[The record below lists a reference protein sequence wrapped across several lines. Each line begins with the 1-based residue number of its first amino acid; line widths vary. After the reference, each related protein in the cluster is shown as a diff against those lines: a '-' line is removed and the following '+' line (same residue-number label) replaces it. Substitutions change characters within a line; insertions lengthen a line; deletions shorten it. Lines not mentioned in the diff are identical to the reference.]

1 MNPVKASLRYPQVT
15 IALTIMLVVSGAYAL
30 LRMPRREDPKIH
42 VREGIVAAFYPG
54 ASSAEVEEQV
64 TQKVEQRIFKIEGVR
79 REKTYSTSM
88 NGAMFINLNLEDN
101 LQDTEKFWS
110 KLRLDLAELKK
121 TDLPDGVQGPIV
133 DYDFGDTVAVLLAI
147 HSDHYGYRELKDYAE
162 RIESAIRRIRAVSK
176 VKRIGEQKEEI
187 DVSSS
192 LSRLA
197 QYSVSAEQIMKAL
210 EGRNI
215 VHYAGAVPTERGKP
229 PIQATGA
236 FETEQQIRR
245 VMIDVS
251 RTGQPVYI
259 GDLANVDR
267 VYKDPTQY
275 VRSRGERALL
285 LSVEMQEGNNIVD
298 FGKELHAS
306 LDRLRP
312 LLPPDLKIDFVAD
325 QPTVVAE
332 RVRGFIREFGT
343 AILSVILVT
352 VILLP
357 FRVALVSAVAIP
369 VTISATFGL
378 LNAFGIELHQVSIAA
393 LIVVLG
399 MVVDDA
405 IVIADNYIELL
416 DEGVPRPEAAWRS
429 ASELAVPVLTATLTI
444 ICSFLPFL
452 ILSGATGEFIRALP
466 LTVAIA
472 LSTSFLVGMLLTP
485 MLSQFFIKQG
495 LHTHGAAT
503 EKKRRSPLEIMQSI
517 YNRVIVVA
525 MKWKPVAVVSGIFA
539 VAAGAFVL
547 HRLPERF
554 FPFAE
559 RDQFVVDVWLPEGWK
574 VEATEAAVRRIE
586 DVLRHEKEVVNY
598 TSFIGSSFPRFYYNV
613 NPQLPDKNYAQLLV
627 STRSAEVTPELV
639 RALRPRLAQAAPEAR
654 AFLSELQQGPVQLA
668 AIEVRLTGD
677 DERVLRHFGDRVLQL
692 VQQTPGSL
700 DVHSDWRE
708 DAYRLKVNLRE
719 EVANRLG
726 FTNATIGQEL
736 AGGFEGVPV
745 TTYWEG
751 ERDVAVA
758 LRLEPARRQTFN
770 DVANTY
776 VISPVTG
783 ARVPLDSIAT
793 VSPVWDPGRI
803 VRRNGVRTLTIRSWA
818 QGGILPSQVLERIRP
833 VTDKLPLP
841 PGYRVWYGGEYENQ
855 NDTFPEM
862 VNALLISS
870 IAIYLIL
877 MFQFRSVVDPLVVM
891 AAIPLGLLG
900 ASVGLMVTNNPFG
913 FTGFLGIV
921 SLGGVVVRNSIILVD
936 YIRERM
942 MEGIPIEEA
951 AIEAGER
958 RLRPIFLTTMAAAVG
973 VTPMILSGSSMW
985 SPLGSAIAFG
995 LVGSMFFTLVVIP
1008 VIYVLIHQRDSRPGP
1023 VVPSH
1028 DRKELQPITA
1038 AVLVMIACGAVAHA
1052 QSPKPALDEADR
1064 TGAQKLT
1071 AAVQTQPR
1079 ALTLD
1084 EAVSLA
1090 TQHNSMVKIAGDKV
1104 KEMDVRV
1111 HGARAGF
1118 FPALTNESTA
1128 VHMADQQHI
1137 DIPEGT
1143 LGVYPQIGPLPGR
1156 NVALDQGKLDFGLS
1170 TTTLSQPITQFFK
1183 IRAGVDV
1190 SRADAAGARADMR
1203 RTENEVAYKVK
1214 QVYYGILATERRR
1227 DAVDAQ
1233 IRAAELRITET
1244 RNAVVTGVALEV
1256 KAAEV
1261 RSQIAQARHVHGQ
1274 LQDAVMDM
1282 KEELADLCGLPV
1294 DTELQLSLLDGSGS
1308 DPSPEPEAAVDSA
1321 LAHNPEVEA
1330 AAHQLEK
1337 ARAALRAARAEY
1349 IPEVSAFAQH
1359 IYQDGAPFLTHNNGA
1374 VGLHMTW
1381 TIFEFGKRRGQVSER
1396 SAEVAQAEENLAR
1409 LRNRVRIDV
1418 EKAVRK
1424 LNRAETGVNS
1434 ARELVAATAE
1444 GRRVASDEAEAGT
1457 ANRSVFL
1464 ESESSMLNAQADLLR
1479 AEYDRSVAA
1488 ADLIRLT
1495 GSR

>member
-1 MNPVKASLRYPQVT
+1 MNPVRASLRYPQVT
-15 IALTIMLVVSGAYAL
+15 IALTIMLVAFGAYAL
-30 LRMPRREDPKIH
+30 MRMPRREDPKIH
-42 VREGIVAAFYPG
+42 VREGIVAAMYPG
-54 ASSAEVEEQV
+54 ASAAEVENEV
-64 TQKVEQRIFKIEGVR
+64 TQKVEQRLFKLEGVR

-110 KLRLDLAELKK
+110 KLRLDMAELKQ
-121 TDLPDGVQGPIV
+121 TDLPNGVLGPVV

-162 RIESAIRRIRAVSK
+162 RIESVIRRIRAVSK

-187 DVSSS
+187 DVSST
-192 LSRLA
+192 LSRLS
-197 QYSVSAEQIMKAL
+197 QYSVSAEQVMKAL
-210 EGRNI
+210 DGRNM
-215 VHYAGAVPTERGKP
+215 VHYAGAVPTQRGKP

-236 FETEQQIRR
+236 FETEDQIRH

-251 RTGQPVYI
+251 RAGQPVYI

-275 VRSRGERALL
+275 ARSRGERAIM

-298 FGKELHAS
+298 FGKEVHAS
-306 LDRLRP
+306 LDSLRP
-312 LLPPDLKIDFVAD
+312 LLPPDLKIEFVAD
-325 QPTVVAE
+325 QPTVVAD
-332 RVRGFIREFGT
+332 RVKHFIREFGI
-343 AILSVILVT
+343 AIASVILVT
-352 VILLP
+352 MLLLP

-369 VTISATFGL
+369 VTIAATFGL

-416 DEGVPRPEAAWRS
+416 DRGVPREEAAWRS

-495 LHTHGAAT
+495 LHNPEAAAT
-503 EKKRRSPLEIMQSI
+503 KKRRSPLEIMQSI

-525 MKWKPVAVVSGIFA
+525 MKWKPAAVVLGVFA

-559 RDQFVVDVWLPEGWK
+559 RDQFVADVWLPEGWK
-574 VEATEAAVRRIE
+574 VEATEAAVKRIE
-586 DVLRHEKEVVNY
+586 DVLREEKEVVNY

-627 STRSAEVTPELV
+627 STTSAEVTPGLI

-654 AFLSELQQGPVQLA
+654 VFLSELQQGPVQLA

-677 DERVLRHFGDRVLQL
+677 DERVLRDGGDQVLQL
-692 VQQTPGSL
+692 LQRTPGSL

-708 DAYRLKVNLRE
+708 DAYRMKVNLRE

-736 AGGFEGVPV
+736 AGGFEGAPV

-751 ERDVAVA
+751 ERDIAVA

-776 VISPVTG
+776 VFSPVTG
-783 ARVPLDSIAT
+783 ARVPLDSIAA

-803 VRRNGVRTLTIRSWA
+803 VRRNGVRTLTIRSWS
-818 QGGILPSQVLERIRP
+818 QGGMLPSQVLERVRP
-833 VTDKLPLP
+833 VIDKLPLP

-862 VNALLISS
+862 VKALMISVV
-870 IAIYLIL
+870 AIYLIL
-877 MFQFRSVVDPLVVM
+877 MFQFRSVVDPFVVM

-900 ASVGLMVTNNPFG
+900 ASLGLMVTHNPFG

-936 YIRERM
+936 YTRERM
-942 MEGIPIEEA
+942 KEGVPVEEA

-973 VTPMILSGSSMW
+973 VTPMIRSGSSMW

-1008 VIYVLIHQRDSRPGP
+1008 VLYVLIHKRGSRPGP
-1023 VVPSH
+1023 VGPVA
-1028 DRKELQPITA
+1028 A
-1038 AVLVMIACGAVAHA
+1038 AVLILVACGAVAHA
-1052 QSPKPALDEADR
+1052 Q
-1064 TGAQKLT
+1064 
-1071 AAVQTQPR
+1071 PR
-1079 ALTLD
+1079 KLTLD
-1084 EAVSLA
+1084 EAVALA
-1090 TQHNSMVKIAGDKV
+1090 TQHNSLVKIAGDKV
-1104 KEMDVRV
+1104 KQMDARV

-1118 FPALTNESTA
+1118 FPALTNDSTS
-1128 VHMADQQHI
+1128 VHIADQQHI
-1137 DIPEGT
+1137 DIPQGA
-1143 LGVYPQIGPLPGR
+1143 LGVYPGVGPIPGTG
-1156 NVALDQGKLDFGLS
+1156 VSLAQGKPDFLLS
-1170 TTTLSQPITQFFK
+1170 TTTLSQPITQYFK
-1183 IRAGVDV
+1183 TRAGVDV

-1214 QVYYGILATERRR
+1214 EIYYAILATERRR

-1233 IRAAELRITET
+1233 VRAAELRNSET
-1244 RNAVVTGVALEV
+1244 RNAVVTGVSLEV

-1261 RSQIAQARHVHGQ
+1261 HAQIAQATHVSGQ
-1274 LQDAVMDM
+1274 LQDAVMNM
-1282 KEELADLCGLPV
+1282 REELADLCGLPV
-1294 DTELQLSLLDGSGS
+1294 DADLDLVRPDGAVTAVSM
-1308 DPSPEPEAAVDSA
+1308 DTEAAVSA
-1321 LAHNPEVEA
+1321 AYANNPEIEA
-1330 AAHQLEK
+1330 ATHQVEK

-1349 IPEVSAFAQH
+1349 IPEVGAFAQH
-1359 IYQDGAPFLTHNNGA
+1359 IYQNGAPFLSRNNGA
-1374 VGLHMTW
+1374 FGVHMTW
-1381 TIFEFGKRRGQVSER
+1381 TMFEFGKRRGQVSER
-1396 SAEVAQAEENLAR
+1396 SAEIAQAEENLAR
-1409 LRNRVRIDV
+1409 LKNRVRIDV
-1418 EKAVRK
+1418 EKAARK

-1434 ARELVAATAE
+1434 ATELVAATTEA
-1444 GRRVASDEAEAGT
+1444 RRVSSDQAEIGT

-1464 ESESSMLNAQADLLR
+1464 ESEASLFSAQADLLR

-1488 ADLIRLT
+1488 ADLTRLT
-1495 GSR
+1495 GNR

>member
-1 MNPVKASLRYPQVT
+1 MNPVRASLNYPQVT
-15 IALTIMLVVSGAYAL
+15 IALTLMLVVGGVYAL

-42 VREGIVAAFYPG
+42 VREGIVAAYYPG
-54 ASSAEVEEQV
+54 ASVAEVENQV
-64 TQKVEQRIFKIEGVR
+64 TQKIEQRLFKIEGVR

-88 NGAMFINLNLEDN
+88 NGVMFINLNLEDN

-110 KLRLDLAELKK
+110 KLRLDMAELKK

-162 RIESAIRRIRAVSK
+162 RIESAIRLIRSVSK

-197 QYSVSAEQIMKAL
+197 QYSVTPEQVMKAL
-210 EGRNI
+210 EGRNM
-215 VHYAGAVPTERGKP
+215 VHYAGAVPTEHGKP
-229 PIQATGA
+229 PIQTTGA
-236 FETEQQIRR
+236 FEGEEQIRR

-251 RTGQPVYI
+251 HTGQPVYI

-275 VRSRGERALL
+275 ARSRGERAML

-298 FGKELHAS
+298 FGKEVHAS
-306 LDRLRP
+306 LDTLRP

-332 RVRGFIREFGT
+332 RVEHFVREFGI
-343 AILSVILVT
+343 AIASVIVVT
-352 VILLP
+352 MLLLP
-357 FRVALVSAVAIP
+357 LRVALVSAVAIP

-416 DEGVPRPEAAWRS
+416 DQGVPRPEAAWRS
-429 ASELAVPVLTATLTI
+429 ATELAVPVLTATLTI

-472 LSTSFLVGMLLTP
+472 LSTSYIVGMLLTP
-485 MLSQFFIKQG
+485 LLSQFFIRKG
-495 LHTHGAAT
+495 LHNPEAAT
-503 EKKRRSPLEIMQSI
+503 EKKRRRSPLEVMQLI
-517 YNRVIVVA
+517 YNRVIVAA
-525 MKWKPVAVVSGIFA
+525 MRWKMVAVACGVLA
-539 VAAGAFVL
+539 VVGGVL
-547 HRLPERF
+547 VLRHVPERF

-574 VEATEAAVRRIE
+574 VEATEDAVRRIE
-586 DVLRHEKEVVNY
+586 AVLHQEKEVVNY

-627 STRSAEVTPELV
+627 STTSAEVTPELV
-639 RALRPRLAQAAPEAR
+639 RALRPRLAQVAPEAR
-654 AFLSELQQGPVQLA
+654 VFLSELQQGPVQLA

-677 DERVLRHFGDRVLQL
+677 DEGVLRHWGDEVGKLLQR
-692 VQQTPGSL
+692 TPGSL

-708 DAYRLKVNLRE
+708 DAYRLKVNLRQ

-726 FTNATIGQEL
+726 FTNATIGQVL
-736 AGGFEGVPV
+736 AGGFEGAPV

-751 ERDVAVA
+751 ERDVAVT

-770 DVANTY
+770 DIVSTY
-776 VISPVTG
+776 VMSPVTG

-803 VRRNGVRTLTIRSWA
+803 VRRNGVRTLTIRSWSQEGA
-818 QGGILPSQVLERIRP
+818 LPSQVLERVRP

-841 PGYRVWYGGEYENQ
+841 PGYRVWYGGELENQ

-877 MFQFRSVVDPLVVM
+877 MFQFRSVVDPLIVM

-900 ASVGLMVTNNPFG
+900 ASVGLMVTQNPFG

-936 YIRERM
+936 YIRVRM
-942 MEGIPIEEA
+942 AEGVGIEEA

-1008 VIYVLIHQRDSRPGP
+1008 ALYVLIHRHSFRSVP
-1023 VVPSH
+1023 VAV
-1028 DRKELQPITA
+1028 
-1038 AVLVMIACGAVAHA
+1038 AVLMAIMCGAVAHA
-1052 QSPKPALDEADR
+1052 Q
-1064 TGAQKLT
+1064 
-1071 AAVQTQPR
+1071 PR
-1079 ALTLD
+1079 NLTLD

-1104 KEMDVRV
+1104 KAMDARV
-1111 HGARAGF
+1111 HAARASY
-1118 FPALTNESTA
+1118 FPALSNDTNA
-1128 VHMADQQHI
+1128 VHIAEQQSI
-1137 DIPEGT
+1137 LIPQGA
-1143 LGVYPQIGPLPGR
+1143 LGLYPQIGPIPAAGVSL
-1156 NVALDQGKLDFGLS
+1156 AQGKPDFLLS
-1170 TTTLSQPITQFFK
+1170 ITTFSQPITQYFK
-1183 IRAGVDV
+1183 TRAGVDV
-1190 SRADAAGARADMR
+1190 SRADAAGARADLR
-1203 RTENEVAYKVK
+1203 HAENEIAYKVK
-1214 QVYYGILATERRR
+1214 EVFYGILTTGRRR
-1227 DAVDAQ
+1227 DSVDAQ

-1244 RNAVVTGVALEV
+1244 RNAVETGVALEV
-1256 KAAEV
+1256 KATEV
-1261 RSQIAQARHVHGQ
+1261 RTQIAQARHVHGQ

-1282 KEELADLCGLPV
+1282 KLELADLCGLPV
-1294 DTELQLSLLDGSGS
+1294 DTQLELVQPGSFAS
-1308 DPSPEPEAAVDSA
+1308 DPSAETEAAVA
-1321 LAHNPEVEA
+1321 AAVAQNPEIEA
-1330 AAHQLEK
+1330 ASHQLEK

-1349 IPEVSAFAQH
+1349 IPEISAFAQH
-1359 IYQDGAPFLTHNNGA
+1359 IYQNGAPFLSRNNGA
-1374 VGLHMTW
+1374 FGVHMTW
-1381 TIFEFGKRRGQVSER
+1381 TVFEFGKRRGQVSER
-1396 SAEVAQAEENLAR
+1396 EAEVAQAEENLAR
-1409 LRNRVRIDV
+1409 LHNRLRINV

-1424 LNRAETGVNS
+1424 LNRAETQIVS
-1434 ARELVAATAE
+1434 ARELLTTTTEA
-1444 GRRVASDEAEAGT
+1444 RRVASDQAEAGT

-1464 ESESSMLNAQADLLR
+1464 ESEASMLSASADLLR

-1488 ADLIRLT
+1488 ADLARLVGHEVT
-1495 GSR
+1495 ASVGDKQIVNAPRYREF

>member
-1 MNPVKASLRYPQVT
+1 MNPVRASLRYPQVT
-15 IALTIMLVVSGAYAL
+15 IALTIMLVVSGVYAL

-54 ASSAEVEEQV
+54 ASATEIENEV

-121 TDLPDGVQGPIV
+121 TDLPDGVEGPVV

-162 RIESAIRRIRAVSK
+162 RIESVIRRIRAVSK

-187 DVSSS
+187 DVSST
-192 LSRLA
+192 LDRLA
-197 QYSVSAEQIMKAL
+197 QYSVTAEQVVKAL
-210 EGRNI
+210 QGRNM
-215 VHYAGAVPTERGKP
+215 VHYAGAVPTDRGKP

-236 FETEQQIRR
+236 FEAEGQIRH
-245 VMIDVS
+245 VMVDVTHS
-251 RTGQPVYI
+251 GQPIYI
-259 GDLANVDR
+259 GDLGNVER

-275 VRSRGERALL
+275 ARSRGERAIL

-306 LDRLRP
+306 LDKLRP
-312 LLPPDLKIDFVAD
+312 LLPPDLKMDFVAD

-332 RVRGFIREFGT
+332 RVRGFIREFGI

-429 ASELAVPVLTATLTI
+429 ATELAIPVLTATLTI

-485 MLSQFFIKQG
+485 MLSRFFIKQG
-495 LHTHGAAT
+495 LHSHEADTA
-503 EKKRRSPLEIMQSI
+503 KKRRGPLEIMQAI
-517 YNRVIVVA
+517 YNRGIVVA
-525 MKWKPVAVVSGIFA
+525 MNWKPVAVAFGVLAI
-539 VAAGAFVL
+539 AAGALVL
-547 HRLPERF
+547 HHLPERF

-559 RDQFVVDVWLPEGWK
+559 RDQFVMDVWLPEGWK
-574 VEATEAAVRRIE
+574 VEATQAAVARIE
-586 DVLRHEKEVVNY
+586 DVLRREKDVVNY

-627 STRSAEVTPELV
+627 STKSAEATPKLV
-639 RALRPRLAQAAPEAR
+639 RDLRPRLAEAAPEAR
-654 AFLSELQQGPVQLA
+654 VFLSELQQGPVQLA
-668 AIEVRLTGD
+668 PIEIRLSGE
-677 DERVLRHFGDRVLQL
+677 DEHVLRYWGNRVLQL
-692 VQQTPGSL
+692 VQRTPGSL
-700 DVHSDWRE
+700 DVYSDWRE
-708 DAYRLKVNLRE
+708 DAYRMKVNLNE

-726 FTNATIGQEL
+726 FTNATIGRIL

-751 ERDVAVA
+751 ERDIAVT
-758 LRLEPARRQTFN
+758 LRLEPTARQSFN

-776 VISPVTG
+776 VMSPVTG
-783 ARVPLDSIAT
+783 AHVPLDSIAT

-803 VRRNGVRTLTIRSWA
+803 VRRNGVRTLTIRSSA
-818 QGGILPSQVLERIRP
+818 QGGILPSQVLERVRP

-862 VNALLISS
+862 VKALFISV

-900 ASVGLMVTNNPFG
+900 ASLGLMVTHNPFG

-936 YIRERM
+936 YIRERVA
-942 MEGIPIEEA
+942 EGVQIEKA

-995 LVGSMFFTLVVIP
+995 LIGSMFFTLVVIP
-1008 VIYVLIHQRDSRPGP
+1008 VLYVLIHQRDSQSGP
-1023 VVPSH
+1023 VLPSH
-1028 DRKELQPITA
+1028 DSKELAPIA
-1038 AVLVMIACGAVAHA
+1038 AALLLAITCGAVAHA
-1052 QSPKPALDEADR
+1052 Q
-1064 TGAQKLT
+1064 
-1071 AAVQTQPR
+1071 PR
-1079 ALTLD
+1079 KLTLD

-1104 KEMDVRV
+1104 REMDARV
-1111 HGARAGF
+1111 HGARASY
-1118 FPALTNESTA
+1118 FPSLSNDTTA
-1128 VHMADQQHI
+1128 VHIAEQQHI
-1137 DIPEGT
+1137 NIAQGT
-1143 LGVYPQIGPLPGR
+1143 IGVYPQIGPIPGTS
-1156 NVALDQGKLDFGLS
+1156 VSLSQGKPNFGLS
-1170 TTTLSQPITQFFK
+1170 TTTLSQPITQYFK

-1190 SRADAAGARADMR
+1190 NRADAAGARSDMR
-1203 RTENEVAYKVK
+1203 RAENEVAFKVK
-1214 QVYYGILATERRR
+1214 EVYYGILATARRR

-1233 IRAAELRITET
+1233 IRAAELRMTET
-1244 RNAVVTGVALEV
+1244 RNSVETGVALEV

-1261 RSQIAQARHVHGQ
+1261 RAQIAQAKHVHGQ
-1274 LQDAVMDM
+1274 LQDAVADM

-1294 DTELQLSLLDGSGS
+1294 DTELDLSQPDGPVS
-1308 DPSPEPEAAVDSA
+1308 DASPETEAAVQAA
-1321 LAHNPEVEA
+1321 LAQNPEIEA

-1337 ARAALRAARAEY
+1337 ARAAVRVARAEY
-1349 IPEVSAFAQH
+1349 IPDISAFAQH
-1359 IYQDGAPFLTHNNGA
+1359 VYQDGAPFLSTPNNG
-1374 VGLHMTW
+1374 VFGLHMTW
-1381 TIFEFGKRRGQVSER
+1381 TIFEFGKRHAQVSER
-1396 SAEVAQAEENLAR
+1396 TAEVAQAEENLAHI
-1409 LRNRVRIDV
+1409 RNRVRIDV

-1424 LNRAETGVNS
+1424 LNRAETGVES
-1434 ARELVAATAE
+1434 ARQLVAATTEA
-1444 GRRVASDEAEAGT
+1444 RRVTSDQAEAGT
-1457 ANRSVFL
+1457 ANHSVFL
-1464 ESESSMLNAQADLLR
+1464 ESEASMLSAQADLLR
-1479 AEYDRSVAA
+1479 AEFDRSVAA
-1488 ADLIRLT
+1488 ADLARLT
-1495 GSR
+1495 GNR

>member
-1 MNPVKASLRYPQVT
+1 MNPVRASLRYPQVS
-15 IALTIMLVVSGAYAL
+15 IALTIMLVVCGVYAL
-30 LRMPRREDPKIH
+30 LCMPRREDPKIH
-42 VREGIVAAFYPG
+42 VRTGIVAAFYPG
-54 ASSAEVEEQV
+54 ASAAEVENQV
-64 TQKVEQRIFKIEGVR
+64 TQKVEQRLFKIEGVR

-88 NGAMFINLNLEDN
+88 NGVMFINLNLEDN

-121 TDLPDGVQGPIV
+121 TDLPDGVQGPVV
-133 DYDFGDTVAVLLAI
+133 DYDFGDTVAVLMAI
-147 HSDHYGYRELKDYAE
+147 HGNGYGYRELKDYAE
-162 RIESAIRRIRAVSK
+162 RIEAAIRRIRAVSK

-187 DVSSS
+187 EVSSS
-192 LSRLA
+192 LDRLS
-197 QYSVSAEQIMKAL
+197 QYSVQPEQVMKAL

-215 VHYAGAVPTERGKP
+215 VHYAGAVPTQRGKP
-229 PIQATGA
+229 PIQTTGA
-236 FETEQQIRR
+236 FETEDQIRH
-245 VMIDVS
+245 VMVDVTK
-251 RTGQPVYI
+251 TGQPVYI
-259 GDLANVDR
+259 GDLGNVER

-275 VRSRGERALL
+275 ARSRGERAIL

-306 LDRLRP
+306 LDALRP
-312 LLPPDLKIDFVAD
+312 LLPPDLKIDMVAD
-325 QPTVVAE
+325 QPRVVAE

-343 AILSVILVT
+343 AIASVILVT
-352 VILLP
+352 VVLLP

-416 DEGVPRPEAAWRS
+416 DHGCDRAEAAWRS
-429 ASELAVPVLTATLTI
+429 ASELAIPVLTATLTI

-472 LSTSFLVGMLLTP
+472 LTTSFIVAMLLTP
-485 MLSQFFIKQG
+485 LLCKFFIRKG
-495 LHTHGAAT
+495 LHSAERDPA
-503 EKKRRSPLEIMQSI
+503 KKRRSPLELMQAF

-525 MKWKPVAVVSGIFA
+525 MKVKPVAIACGVLA
-539 VAAGAFVL
+539 VAAGGFVL
-547 HRLPERF
+547 HRIPERF

-586 DVLRHEKEVVNY
+586 AVLRQEKEVVNY

-627 STRSAEVTPELV
+627 STESAEVTPKLV
-639 RALRPRLAQAAPEAR
+639 RALRPRLAQATPEAR
-654 AFLSELQQGPVQLA
+654 VFLSELQQGPVQEA

-677 DERVLRHFGDRVLQL
+677 DERVLRHGG
-692 VQQTPGSL
+692 QQVAELLEHAPGSL

-708 DAYRLKVNLRE
+708 DAYRMKVNLRE

-726 FTNATIGQEL
+726 FTNATIGREL
-736 AGGFEGVPV
+736 AGGFEGASV

-751 ERDVAVA
+751 ERDIAVA

-770 DVANTY
+770 DIANTY
-776 VISPVTG
+776 VSSPVTG
-783 ARVPLDSIAT
+783 ARVPLDSIAA
-793 VSPVWDPGRI
+793 VYPVWDPGRI

-818 QGGILPSQVLERIRP
+818 QGGKLPSQVLEQIRP

-855 NDTFPEM
+855 NETFPEM
-862 VNALLISS
+862 VKALAISVV
-870 IAIYLIL
+870 AIYLIL

-900 ASVGLMVTNNPFG
+900 ASVGLAITHNPFG
-913 FTGFLGIV
+913 FTAFLGIV

-936 YIRERM
+936 YIRERVV
-942 MEGIPIEEA
+942 GGDPIEKA

-973 VTPMILSGSSMW
+973 VTPMILSGSTMW
-985 SPLGSAIAFG
+985 SPLASAIAFG
-995 LVGSMFFTLVVIP
+995 LVGSMFFTLIVIP
-1008 VIYVLIHQRDSRPGP
+1008 VLYVLVHQRDSRPGP

-1028 DRKELQPITA
+1028 ELLLAGHDRKGVGTVVA
-1038 AVLVMIACGAVAHA
+1038 AVLLAIGCGAVAHA
-1052 QSPKPALDEADR
+1052 Q
-1064 TGAQKLT
+1064 
-1071 AAVQTQPR
+1071 PR
-1079 ALTLD
+1079 KLTLD

-1090 TQHNSMVKIAGDKV
+1090 TQHNSTVKIAGDKV
-1104 KEMDVRV
+1104 KQMDARV
-1111 HGARAGF
+1111 HGARASY
-1118 FPALTNESTA
+1118 FPALTNDSTA
-1128 VHMADQQHI
+1128 VHIANQQHI
-1137 DIPEGT
+1137 DIPQGA
-1143 LGVYPQIGPLPGR
+1143 LGVYPQIGPIPGTG
-1156 NVALDQGKLDFGLS
+1156 VSLDQGKSNFGLS
-1170 TTTLSQPITQFFK
+1170 QTTLSQPITQFFK
-1183 IRAGVDV
+1183 TRAGVDAN
-1190 SRADAAGARADMR
+1190 RADAAGARADMR
-1203 RTENEVAYKVK
+1203 RAENEVAYKVK
-1214 QVYYGILATERRR
+1214 EVYYGILATERRR

-1244 RNAVVTGVALEV
+1244 QNAVVTGVALEV

-1294 DTELQLSLLDGSGS
+1294 DTELQLSLLVSAS
-1308 DPSPEPEAAVDSA
+1308 DHSPEIEPAVDSA

-1349 IPEVSAFAQH
+1349 IPEINAFAQH
-1359 IYQDGAPFLTHNNGA
+1359 IYQNGAPFVARNNGA
-1374 VGLHMTW
+1374 VGFHMNW

-1396 SAEVAQAEENLAR
+1396 SAEIAQAEENLAR
-1409 LRNRVRIDV
+1409 LRNRVRIDL

-1434 ARELVAATAE
+1434 ANELVAATTE
-1444 GRRVASDEAEAGT
+1444 GRRVASDQWEAGT
-1457 ANRSVFL
+1457 ANQSVSL
-1464 ESESSMLNAQADLLR
+1464 DAEASMLSAQADLLR

-1488 ADLIRLT
+1488 ADLARLT
-1495 GSR
+1495 GTR

>member
-1 MNPVKASLRYPQVT
+1 MNPVRASLRYPQVI
-15 IALTIMLVVSGAYAL
+15 IALTTMLVVCGIYAL

-42 VREGIVAAFYPG
+42 VRTGIVAAFYPG
-54 ASSAEVEEQV
+54 ASAAEVENQV
-64 TQKVEQRIFKIEGVR
+64 TQKVEQRLFKIEGVR
-79 REKTYSTSM
+79 REKTYSTSI
-88 NGAMFINLNLEDN
+88 NGVMFINLNLEDN

-121 TDLPDGVQGPIV
+121 TDLPDGVQGPVV
-133 DYDFGDTVAVLLAI
+133 DYDFGDTVAVLMAI
-147 HSDHYGYRELKDYAE
+147 HGNGYGYRELKDYAE

-187 DVSSS
+187 EVSSS
-192 LSRLA
+192 LDRLS
-197 QYSVSAEQIMKAL
+197 QYSVTPERISKAL
-210 EGRNI
+210 EGRNM
-215 VHYAGAVPTERGKP
+215 VHYAGAVPTQLGKP

-236 FETEQQIRR
+236 FETEDQIRH

-251 RTGQPVYI
+251 KTGQPVYI
-259 GDLANVDR
+259 GDLANVER

-275 VRSRGERALL
+275 ARSRGERAIL

-306 LDRLRP
+306 LDGLRP
-312 LLPPDLKIDFVAD
+312 LMPPDLKIDFVAD
-325 QPTVVAE
+325 QPKVVAE

-343 AILSVILVT
+343 AIASVILVT
-352 VILLP
+352 VVLLP

-416 DEGVPRPEAAWRS
+416 DHGCDRAEAAWRS
-429 ASELAVPVLTATLTI
+429 ASELAIPVLTATLTI

-472 LSTSFLVGMLLTP
+472 LTTSFIVAMLLTP
-485 MLSQFFIKQG
+485 LLCKFFIRKG
-495 LHTHGAAT
+495 LHSAEGDPA
-503 EKKRRSPLEIMQSI
+503 KKRRSPLELMQAF

-525 MKWKPVAVVSGIFA
+525 MRAKPAAIACGVLA
-539 VAAGAFVL
+539 VAAGGFVL
-547 HRLPERF
+547 HRIPERF

-574 VEATEAAVRRIE
+574 VEATEAAVRRVE
-586 DVLRHEKEVVNY
+586 AVLREEKEVVNY
-598 TSFIGSSFPRFYYNV
+598 TAFIGSSFPRFYYNV

-627 STRSAEVTPELV
+627 STESAEVTPKLV
-639 RALRPRLAQAAPEAR
+639 KELRPLLANAAPEAR
-654 AFLSELQQGPVQLA
+654 VFLSELQQGPVQEA
-668 AIEVRLTGD
+668 AVEVRLTGD
-677 DERVLRHFGDRVLQL
+677 DERVLRNSGQQVAQL
-692 VQQTPGSL
+692 LEHTPGSL

-708 DAYRLKVNLRE
+708 DAYRMKVNLRE

-726 FTNATIGQEL
+726 FTNATIGREL
-736 AGGFEGVPV
+736 AGGFEGAPV

-751 ERDVAVA
+751 ERDIAVA

-770 DVANTY
+770 DIANMY
-776 VISPVTG
+776 VSSPVTG
-783 ARVPLDSIAT
+783 ARVPLDSIAG
-793 VSPVWDPGRI
+793 VYPVWDPGRI

-818 QGGILPSQVLERIRP
+818 QGGKLPSQVLEQIRR

-855 NDTFPEM
+855 NETFPEM
-862 VNALLISS
+862 VKALAISVV
-870 IAIYLIL
+870 AIYLIL

-900 ASVGLMVTNNPFG
+900 ASLGLAITHNPFG
-913 FTGFLGIV
+913 FTAFLGIV

-936 YIRERM
+936 YIRERV
-942 MEGIPIEEA
+942 GDGDPIEKA

-973 VTPMILSGSSMW
+973 VTPMILFGSTMW
-985 SPLGSAIAFG
+985 SPLASAIAFG
-995 LVGSMFFTLVVIP
+995 LVGSMFFTLIVIP
-1008 VIYVLIHQRDSRPGP
+1008 VLYVLVHQRDSRRDP
-1023 VVPSH
+1023 VVPSQDLVLAGH
-1028 DRKELQPITA
+1028 DRKEVGPLVA
-1038 AVLVMIACGAVAHA
+1038 AVLLAMACGVVAHA
-1052 QSPKPALDEADR
+1052 Q
-1064 TGAQKLT
+1064 
-1071 AAVQTQPR
+1071 PR
-1079 ALTLD
+1079 KLTLD

-1090 TQHNSMVKIAGDKV
+1090 TQRNSTVKIAGDKV
-1104 KEMDVRV
+1104 KQMDARI
-1111 HGARAGF
+1111 HEARASY
-1118 FPALTNESTA
+1118 FPTLSNDSTA
-1128 VHMADQQHI
+1128 AHIANQQSI
-1137 DIPEGT
+1137 DIPQGA
-1143 LGVYPQIGPLPGR
+1143 LGVYPQIGPIPGTGVSL
-1156 NVALDQGKLDFGLS
+1156 NQGKSNFGLS
-1170 TTTLSQPITQFFK
+1170 QTTLSQPITQFFK
-1183 IRAGVDV
+1183 TRAEVAAN
-1190 SRADAAGARADMR
+1190 RADAVGARAEMR

-1214 QVYYGILATERRR
+1214 EVYYGILATERRR
-1227 DAVDAQ
+1227 EAVDAQ

-1244 RNAVVTGVALEV
+1244 HNAVLTGVALEV

-1274 LQDAVMDM
+1274 LQDAVLDM

-1294 DTELQLSLLDGSGS
+1294 DTELQLSLLDGSAS
-1308 DPSPEPEAAVDSA
+1308 DPSTEIEAAVNSA
-1321 LAHNPEVEA
+1321 LAHNPEIEA
-1330 AAHQLEK
+1330 AAHQLDK
-1337 ARAALRAARAEY
+1337 ARAVLRAARAEY
-1349 IPEVSAFAQH
+1349 IPEINAFAQH
-1359 IYQDGAPFLTHNNGA
+1359 IYQDGAPFVSRNNGA
-1374 VGLHMTW
+1374 VGLHMNW

-1396 SAEVAQAEENLAR
+1396 SAEVAVAEENLGR
-1409 LRNRVRIDV
+1409 LRNRLRIDV

-1434 ARELVAATAE
+1434 ANQLVAVTTE
-1444 GRRVASDEAEAGT
+1444 EHRVASDQWEAGT
-1457 ANRSVFL
+1457 ANQSVSL
-1464 ESESSMLNAQADLLR
+1464 DAEASMLSAQADLLR
-1479 AEYDRSVAA
+1479 AEYDLSVAA
-1488 ADLIRLT
+1488 ADLARLT
-1495 GSR
+1495 GTR

>member
-1 MNPVKASLRYPQVT
+1 MNPVRASLRYPQVT
-15 IALTIMLVVSGAYAL
+15 IALTIMLVASGIYAL
-30 LRMPRREDPKIH
+30 VRMPRREDPKIH

-54 ASSAEVEEQV
+54 ASAAEVENEV

-110 KLRLDLAELKK
+110 KLRLDMAELKK
-121 TDLPDGVQGPIV
+121 TDLPDSVEGPVV

-162 RIESAIRRIRAVSK
+162 RIESVIRRIRAVSK
-176 VKRIGEQKEEI
+176 VKRIGEQKEEV
-187 DVSSS
+187 DVSSTLDR
-192 LSRLA
+192 LS
-197 QYSVSAEQIMKAL
+197 QYAVTPDQVTKAL
-210 EGRNI
+210 QGRNM
-215 VHYAGAVPTERGKP
+215 VHYAGAVPTDRGKP

-236 FETEQQIRR
+236 FEAEGQIRH
-245 VMIDVS
+245 VMVDVT

-259 GDLANVDR
+259 GDLATVKR
-267 VYKDPTQY
+267 VYNDPTQY
-275 VRSRGERALL
+275 ARSRGERAIL

-298 FGKELHAS
+298 FGKELRVS
-306 LDRLRP
+306 LNHLRP
-312 LLPPDLKIDFVAD
+312 LLPPDLKIEFVAD
-325 QPTVVAE
+325 QPTVVAT
-332 RVRGFIREFGT
+332 RIKDFIREFGI
-343 AILSVILVT
+343 AIASVIIVT
-352 VILLP
+352 MLLLP

-429 ASELAVPVLTATLTI
+429 ASELAIPVLTATATI

-472 LSTSFLVGMLLTP
+472 LSTSFIVGMLLTP
-485 MLSQFFIKQG
+485 MLSQFFIRQG
-495 LHTHGAAT
+495 LHSDEAAT
-503 EKKRRSPLEIMQSI
+503 KKKRRSPLEMMQSI
-517 YNRVIVVA
+517 YNQVLAVA
-525 MKWKPVAVVSGIFA
+525 MRWKTAAIAIGIIAIAV
-539 VAAGAFVL
+539 GAFVL
-547 HRLPERF
+547 HGLPERF

-559 RDQFVVDVWLPEGWK
+559 RDQFVIDVWLPEGWK
-574 VEATEAAVRRIE
+574 VEATQAAVARIE
-586 DVLRHEKEVVNY
+586 EALRHEKEVVNY

-627 STRSAEVTPELV
+627 STKSSEVTPKLV
-639 RALRPRLAQAAPEAR
+639 QALRPRLAEAAPEAR
-654 AFLSELQQGPVQLA
+654 VFLSELQQGPVQLA
-668 AIEVRLTGD
+668 PVEIRLSGE
-677 DERVLRHFGDRVLQL
+677 DEHVLRYWGDRVLQQ
-692 VQQTPGSL
+692 VRRTPGSL
-700 DVHSDWRE
+700 DPYSDWRE
-708 DAYRLKVNLRE
+708 DAYRMKVTLNE
-719 EVANRLG
+719 EMANRLG
-726 FTNATIGQEL
+726 FTNATIGRVL

-751 ERDVAVA
+751 ERDIAVT
-758 LRLEPARRQTFN
+758 LRLEPAARQSFN

-776 VISPVTG
+776 VMSPVTG
-783 ARVPLDSIAT
+783 AHVPLDSIAS
-793 VSPVWDPGRI
+793 VSPVWDTGRI
-803 VRRNGVRTLTIRSWA
+803 VRRNGVRTLTVRSA
-818 QGGILPSQVLERIRP
+818 SQGGVLPSQILKGVRP
-833 VTDKLPLP
+833 VTDHLPLP

-855 NDTFPEM
+855 SDTFPEM

-870 IAIYLIL
+870 VAIYLIL

-900 ASVGLMVTNNPFG
+900 ASVGLAVTHNPFG

-942 MEGIPIEEA
+942 NEGVAIEKA

-1008 VIYVLIHQRDSRPGP
+1008 VLYVLVHQRRPQPGP
-1023 VVPSH
+1023 VLPSEDH
-1028 DRKELQPITA
+1028 KRAAPVLA
-1038 AVLVMIACGAVAHA
+1038 AVLLAIAVGGVAHA
-1052 QSPKPALDEADR
+1052 QAR
-1064 TGAQKLT
+1064 KLS
-1071 AAVQTQPR
+1071 
-1079 ALTLD
+1079 LE

-1090 TQHNSMVKIAGDKV
+1090 TQHNSGVKIAGDKV
-1104 KEMDVRV
+1104 TAMNARV
-1111 HGARAGF
+1111 HGARASY
-1118 FPALTNESTA
+1118 FPALTNDSTS
-1128 VHMADQQHI
+1128 VHIADQQHI
-1137 DIPEGT
+1137 DIPRGA
-1143 LGVYPQIGPLPGR
+1143 LGVYPQIGALPGSS
-1156 NVALDQGKLDFGLS
+1156 VSLAQGNPNFVMS
-1170 TTTLSQPITQFFK
+1170 STTLSQPITQYFK
-1183 IRAGVDV
+1183 SRAGVDV
-1190 SRADAAGARADMR
+1190 SRAEAAEARANVR
-1203 RTENEVAYKVK
+1203 REQNDVAFRVK
-1214 QVYYGILATERRR
+1214 EAYYGILATERRR
-1227 DAVDAQ
+1227 DAVEAR

-1244 RNAVVTGVALEV
+1244 RNAVETGVALEV
-1256 KAAEV
+1256 KAADV
-1261 RSQIAQARHVHGQ
+1261 RAQIAEAKYVHGQ
-1274 LQDAVMDM
+1274 LRDAVVDM
-1282 KEELADLCGLPV
+1282 KMELADLCGLPV
-1294 DTELQLSLLDGSGS
+1294 DADLELAQLDGFALVS
-1308 DPSPEPEAAVDSA
+1308 SPDTEAAVSA
-1321 LAHNPEVEA
+1321 AYARNPEIEA
-1330 AAHQLEK
+1330 ASSQLDK
-1337 ARAALRAARAEY
+1337 ARAALRGAHAEY
-1349 IPEVSAFAQH
+1349 IPDIGAFAEH
-1359 IYQDGAPFLTHNNGA
+1359 IYQNGAPFLSRNNGA
-1374 VGLHMTW
+1374 FGVHMTW
-1381 TIFEFGKRRGQVSER
+1381 TMFEFGKRRGQVSER

-1424 LNRAETGVNS
+1424 LNLTEAAVTS
-1434 ARELVAATAE
+1434 AKELVTATTEA
-1444 GRRVASDEAEAGT
+1444 RRVSSDQAEAGT

-1464 ESESSMLNAQADLLR
+1464 ESEASTLSAQADLLR

-1488 ADLIRLT
+1488 ADLARLT
-1495 GSR
+1495 GTR

>member
-1 MNPVKASLRYPQVT
+1 
-15 IALTIMLVVSGAYAL
+15 
-30 LRMPRREDPKIH
+30 
-42 VREGIVAAFYPG
+42 
-54 ASSAEVEEQV
+54 
-64 TQKVEQRIFKIEGVR
+64 
-79 REKTYSTSM
+79 
-88 NGAMFINLNLEDN
+88 
-101 LQDTEKFWS
+101 
-110 KLRLDLAELKK
+110 
-121 TDLPDGVQGPIV
+121 
-133 DYDFGDTVAVLLAI
+133 
-147 HSDHYGYRELKDYAE
+147 
-162 RIESAIRRIRAVSK
+162 
-176 VKRIGEQKEEI
+176 
-187 DVSSS
+187 
-192 LSRLA
+192 
-197 QYSVSAEQIMKAL
+197 
-210 EGRNI
+210 
-215 VHYAGAVPTERGKP
+215 
-229 PIQATGA
+229 
-236 FETEQQIRR
+236 
-245 VMIDVS
+245 MIDVS

-275 VRSRGERALL
+275 ARSRGERAIM

-298 FGKELHAS
+298 FGKEVHAS
-306 LDRLRP
+306 LDRLHP
-312 LLPPDLKIDFVAD
+312 LLPPDLKIEFVAD
-325 QPTVVAE
+325 QPTVVAD
-332 RVRGFIREFGT
+332 RVKHFIREFGI
-343 AILSVILVT
+343 AIASVILVT
-352 VILLP
+352 MLLLP

-416 DEGVPRPEAAWRS
+416 DHGLPRPEAAWRS
-429 ASELAVPVLTATLTI
+429 ASELAIPVLTATLTI

-485 MLSQFFIKQG
+485 MLSLFFIKQG
-495 LHTHGAAT
+495 LHNPEAAAR
-503 EKKRRSPLEIMQSI
+503 KKRRSPLEIMQSI
-517 YNRVIVVA
+517 YNRAIVVA
-525 MKWKPVAVVSGIFA
+525 MKWKPAAVVLGVFA

-559 RDQFVVDVWLPEGWK
+559 RDQFVADVWLPEGWK
-574 VEATEAAVRRIE
+574 VEATEAAVKRIE
-586 DVLRHEKEVVNY
+586 DVLRQEKEVVNY

-627 STRSAEVTPELV
+627 STTSAEVTPGLV

-654 AFLSELQQGPVQLA
+654 VFLSELQQGPVQLA

-677 DERVLRHFGDRVLQL
+677 DERVLRYWGDQVLQL
-692 VQQTPGSL
+692 LQRTPGSL

-708 DAYRLKVNLRE
+708 DAYRMKVSLRE

-770 DVANTY
+770 DVSNTY

-783 ARVPLDSIAT
+783 ARVPLDSIAA

-803 VRRNGVRTLTIRSWA
+803 VRRNGVRTLTVRSWA
-818 QGGILPSQVLERIRP
+818 QGGKLPSQVLEGVRP
-833 VTDKLPLP
+833 VIDKLPLP

-862 VNALLISS
+862 VKALLISVV
-870 IAIYLIL
+870 AIYLIL
-877 MFQFRSVVDPLVVM
+877 MFQFRSVVDPFVVM

-900 ASVGLMVTNNPFG
+900 ASVGLMVTHNPFG

-942 MEGIPIEEA
+942 MEGIPIEKA

-1023 VVPSH
+1023 VVPSQDLLLASH
-1028 DRKELQPITA
+1028 DRKGVGTVVA
-1038 AVLVMIACGAVAHA
+1038 AVLLVIGCGAVAHA
-1052 QSPKPALDEADR
+1052 Q
-1064 TGAQKLT
+1064 
-1071 AAVQTQPR
+1071 PR
-1079 ALTLD
+1079 PLTLD

-1104 KEMDVRV
+1104 KAMDARV
-1111 HGARAGF
+1111 HGARASY
-1118 FPALTNESTA
+1118 FPVLANDSTA
-1128 VHMADQQHI
+1128 VHIADQQHI
-1137 DIPEGT
+1137 DIPQGA
-1143 LGVYPQIGPLPGR
+1143 LGVYPQIGPIPGAG
-1156 NVALDQGKLDFGLS
+1156 VSLAQGKLNFGLS
-1170 TTTLSQPITQFFK
+1170 TTTLSQPITQLFK

-1203 RTENEVAYKVK
+1203 RAENEVAYKVK
-1214 QVYYGILATERRR
+1214 EVYYGILATERRR

-1256 KAAEV
+1256 KAVEV

-1274 LQDAVMDM
+1274 LQDAVTDM

-1308 DPSPEPEAAVDSA
+1308 DPSPEIEAAVDSA

-1337 ARAALRAARAEY
+1337 ARAALRAARTEY
-1349 IPEVSAFAQH
+1349 IPEVGAFAQH

-1418 EKAVRK
+1418 EKAARK

-1434 ARELVAATAE
+1434 ARELVAATTE
-1444 GRRVASDEAEAGT
+1444 GRRVASDQAEAGT

-1464 ESESSMLNAQADLLR
+1464 ESESSMLNAHADLLR

-1488 ADLIRLT
+1488 ADLARLT
-1495 GSR
+1495 GTR

>member
-1 MNPVKASLRYPQVT
+1 MNPVRASLRFPQVT
-15 IALTIMLVVSGAYAL
+15 IALTIMLVACGVYAL

-42 VREGIVAAFYPG
+42 VREGIVAAYYPG
-54 ASSAEVEEQV
+54 ASVDEVENQV
-64 TQKVEQRIFKIEGVR
+64 TQKVEQRLFKIEGVR

-88 NGAMFINLNLEDN
+88 NGAMFINVNLEDN
-101 LQDTEKFWS
+101 LKDTEKFWS
-110 KLRLDLAELKK
+110 KLRLDMAELKK
-121 TDLPDGVQGPIV
+121 TDLPQGVLGPVV

-197 QYSVSAEQIMKAL
+197 QYSVTPEQVKKAL
-210 EGRNI
+210 EGRNM

-236 FETEQQIRR
+236 FENEEQIRR

-275 VRSRGERALL
+275 ARSRGERAIL

-298 FGKELHAS
+298 FGKELRAS

-325 QPTVVAE
+325 QPTVVAD
-332 RVRGFIREFGT
+332 RVKHFIREFGI
-343 AILSVILVT
+343 AIASVIVVT
-352 VILLP
+352 MLLLP

-416 DEGVPRPEAAWRS
+416 DQGVARPEAAWRS

-472 LSTSFLVGMLLTP
+472 LSTSFIVGMLLTP

-495 LHTHGAAT
+495 LHHAKAAT
-503 EKKRRSPLEIMQSI
+503 HKERGRSALEIMQLI
-517 YNRVIVVA
+517 YNRAIVAA
-525 MKWKPVAVVSGIFA
+525 MRVKPAAVVLGVVA
-539 VAAGAFVL
+539 VAAGALVL
-547 HRLPERF
+547 RHVPERF

-574 VEATEAAVRRIE
+574 VEATEAAVKRIE
-586 DVLRHEKEVVNY
+586 DVLRDEKEVVNY

-627 STRSAEVTPELV
+627 STTSAEVTPKLI
-639 RALRPRLAQAAPEAR
+639 RALRPRLAQATPEAR
-654 AFLSELQQGPVQLA
+654 MFLSELQQGPVQLA
-668 AIEVRLTGD
+668 PIEIRLTGD
-677 DERVLRHFGDRVLQL
+677 DEDVLRSRGDLVLQL
-692 VQQTPGSL
+692 LRRTPGSL

-708 DAYRLKVNLRE
+708 DAYRLKVDLRQ

-726 FTNATIGQEL
+726 FTNATVGQVL
-736 AGGFEGVPV
+736 AGGFEGAPV

-751 ERDVAVA
+751 ERDIAVT
-758 LRLEPARRQTFN
+758 LRLEPELRQSFN

-776 VISPVTG
+776 MISPVTG
-783 ARVPLDSIAT
+783 ARVPLDSIAS

-803 VRRNGVRTLTIRSWA
+803 VRRNGVRTLTIRSSSQA
-818 QGGILPSQVLERIRP
+818 GILPSQVLERVRP

-841 PGYRVWYGGEYENQ
+841 PGYRVWYGGEFENQ

-862 VNALLISS
+862 VNALFISS
-870 IAIYLIL
+870 VAIYLIL

-900 ASVGLMVTNNPFG
+900 ASVGLMVTHNPFG

-942 MEGIPIEEA
+942 AEGVPVEKA

-1008 VIYVLIHQRDSRPGP
+1008 VLYVLIHQRRDFQAKPAA
-1023 VVPSH
+1023 
-1028 DRKELQPITA
+1028 A
-1038 AVLVMIACGAVAHA
+1038 AVLIAIAFGVVAHA
-1052 QSPKPALDEADR
+1052 Q
-1064 TGAQKLT
+1064 
-1071 AAVQTQPR
+1071 PR
-1079 ALTLD
+1079 KLTLD
-1084 EAVSLA
+1084 EAVSQA
-1090 TQHNSMVKIAGDKV
+1090 TQHNSTVKLAGDKV
-1104 KEMDVRV
+1104 KEMDARV
-1111 HGARAGF
+1111 HSARASY
-1118 FPALTNESTA
+1118 FPALSNDSA
-1128 VHMADQQHI
+1128 AAHIANQQNI
-1137 DIPEGT
+1137 DIPQGG
-1143 LGVYPQIGPLPGR
+1143 LGVYPEIGPIPGTA
-1156 NVALDQGKLDFGLS
+1156 VSLAQGKSNFLLS
-1170 TTTLSQPITQFFK
+1170 TTTISQPLTQFFK

-1203 RTENEVAYKVK
+1203 RTENEIAYKVK
-1214 QVYYGILATERRR
+1214 EVFYGILTTERRR
-1227 DAVDAQ
+1227 DAVGAQ

-1244 RNAVVTGVALEV
+1244 QNAVLTGVALEV

-1261 RSQIAQARHVHGQ
+1261 RAQIAQAKHLHGQ
-1274 LQDAVMDM
+1274 MQDAVRDM
-1282 KEELADLCGLPV
+1282 RLELADLCGFPV
-1294 DTELQLSLLDGSGS
+1294 DTELELAHPDGSVA
-1308 DPSPEPEAAVDSA
+1308 DPLPETEAAVAAA
-1321 LAHNPEVEA
+1321 LAHNPEIEA
-1330 AAHQLEK
+1330 ASHQLEK

-1349 IPEVSAFAQH
+1349 IPEIGAFAQH
-1359 IYQDGAPFLTHNNGA
+1359 IYQDGAPFLSRNNGA
-1374 VGLHMTW
+1374 FGVHMTW
-1381 TIFEFGKRRGQVSER
+1381 TLFEFGKRRGQVLER
-1396 SAEVAQAEENLAR
+1396 SAQVAEAEENLAR
-1409 LRNRVRIDV
+1409 LRNRARIDV
-1418 EKAVRK
+1418 ERAVRK
-1424 LNRAETGVNS
+1424 LNRAETEVES
-1434 ARELVAATAE
+1434 ATALVASTTEA
-1444 GRRVASDEAEAGT
+1444 RRVSSDQVEAET
-1457 ANRSVFL
+1457 ANRSVLL
-1464 ESESSMLNAQADLLR
+1464 ESEASMFSAQADLLR

-1488 ADLIRLT
+1488 ADLARLT

>member
-1 MNPVKASLRYPQVT
+1 MNPVRASLRYPQVT
-15 IALTIMLVVSGAYAL
+15 IALTIMLVVSGVFAL

-54 ASSAEVEEQV
+54 ASATEVENQV
-64 TQKVEQRIFKIEGVR
+64 TQKIEQRLFKIEGVR

-101 LQDTEKFWS
+101 LKDTEKFWS
-110 KLRLDLAELKK
+110 KLRLDMAELKK
-121 TDLPDGVQGPIV
+121 TDLPEGVLGPVV

-147 HSDHYGYRELKDYAE
+147 HGDHYGYRELKDYAE
-162 RIESAIRRIRAVSK
+162 RIEASIRRIRAVSK

-187 DVSSS
+187 DVSST
-192 LSRLA
+192 LSRLS
-197 QYSVSAEQIMKAL
+197 QYSVTADQVKKAL
-210 EGRNI
+210 QGRNI

-229 PIQATGA
+229 PLQATGA
-236 FETEQQIRR
+236 FETEEQIRR

-251 RTGQPVYI
+251 KTGQPVYI

-275 VRSRGERALL
+275 VRSRGERAIL

-298 FGKELHAS
+298 FGKELRAS
-306 LDRLRP
+306 LERLRP

-325 QPTVVAE
+325 QPTVVAD

-343 AILSVILVT
+343 AIASVILVT
-352 VILLP
+352 MLLLP

-416 DEGVPRPEAAWRS
+416 DQGVPRQEAAWRS
-429 ASELAVPVLTATLTI
+429 ASELAIPVLTATLTI

-485 MLSQFFIKQG
+485 MLSQLFIKHG
-495 LHTHGAAT
+495 LHHAADAT
-503 EKKRRSPLEIMQSI
+503 GKKRRRSPLEIMQAI

-525 MKWKPVAVVSGIFA
+525 MKAKPAAVVLGVLA

-547 HRLPERF
+547 HSLPERF

-559 RDQFVVDVWLPEGWK
+559 RDQFVIDVWLPEGWK
-574 VEATEAAVRRIE
+574 VESTEAAVKRIE
-586 DVLRHEKEVVNY
+586 DVLHHDKDVVNY

-613 NPQLPDKNYAQLLV
+613 NPQLPDKNYAQFLV

-639 RALRPRLAQAAPEAR
+639 KALRPRLAKAAPEAR
-654 AFLSELQQGPVQLA
+654 VFLSELQQGPVQLA
-668 AIEVRLTGD
+668 AIEIRLTGD
-677 DERVLRHFGDRVLQL
+677 DERVLRTFGDQVLKL
-692 VQQTPGSL
+692 VQRTPGSL

-708 DAYRLKVNLRE
+708 DAYRMKVNLRE

-726 FTNATIGQEL
+726 FTNATIGSVL
-736 AGGFEGVPV
+736 AAGFEGEPV

-751 ERDVAVA
+751 ERDIAVT
-758 LRLEPARRQTFN
+758 LRLESAARQTFS

-776 VISPVTG
+776 VMSPVTG
-783 ARVPLDSIAT
+783 ARVPLDSVAT
-793 VSPVWDPGRI
+793 VFPVWDPGRI

-818 QGGILPSQVLERIRP
+818 QGGKLPSQVLDQVRP

-862 VNALLISS
+862 VSALMISV

-900 ASVGLMVTNNPFG
+900 ASLGLMVTHNPFG
-913 FTGFLGIV
+913 FTAFLGIV

-936 YIRERM
+936 YTRERM
-942 MEGIPIEEA
+942 NEGVPLEQA

-973 VTPMILSGSSMW
+973 VTPMILSGSTMW

-1008 VIYVLIHQRDSRPGP
+1008 VLYVLIHQRDSRAGA

-1028 DRKELQPITA
+1028 ERKGMTPA
-1038 AVLVMIACGAVAHA
+1038 AAALLLALACGAVAHA
-1052 QSPKPALDEADR
+1052 QPQPR
-1064 TGAQKLT
+1064 KLT
-1071 AAVQTQPR
+1071 LEDAV
-1079 ALTLD
+1079 A
-1084 EAVSLA
+1084 LA
-1090 TQHNSMVKIAGDKV
+1090 TQHNSTVKIAGDKV
-1104 KEMDVRV
+1104 KETDARV
-1111 HGARAGF
+1111 HQARASY
-1118 FPALTNESTA
+1118 FPALTNDSTA
-1128 VHMADQQHI
+1128 LHMANQQYI
-1137 DIPEGT
+1137 DIPAGS
-1143 LGVYPQIGPLPGR
+1143 LGVYPQIGPIPNTG
-1156 NVALDQGKLDFGLS
+1156 VSLDQGKQNFGLS

-1183 IRAGVDV
+1183 TRAGVDA
-1190 SRADAAGARADMR
+1190 SRADAAAARAEMR

-1214 QVYYGILATERRR
+1214 EVYYGILATERRR

-1233 IRAAELRITET
+1233 IRAAEMRITEAQ
-1244 RNAVVTGVALEV
+1244 NAVVTGVALEV
-1256 KAAEV
+1256 RAAEV
-1261 RSQIAQARHVHGQ
+1261 RSQIAQAKHVHGQ
-1274 LQDAVMDM
+1274 LQDAVADM

-1294 DTELQLSLLDGSGS
+1294 DTELQLSVLDGSGS
-1308 DPSPEPEAAVDSA
+1308 GSAPEIEPAVESA
-1321 LAHNPEVEA
+1321 IAHNPELEA
-1330 AAHQLEK
+1330 ATHQLEK

-1349 IPEVSAFAQH
+1349 IPEISAFAQH
-1359 IYQDGAPFLTHNNGA
+1359 IYQDGAPFITRNNGA
-1374 VGLHMTW
+1374 VGLHMNW

-1396 SAEVAQAEENLAR
+1396 SAEVSQAEENLAR

-1424 LNRAETGVNS
+1424 LNRAETGVES
-1434 ARELVAATAE
+1434 AEQLVAATTE
-1444 GRRVASDEAEAGT
+1444 GRRVASDQWEAGT
-1457 ANRSVFL
+1457 ANESVSL
-1464 ESESSMLNAQADLLR
+1464 DAEASMLSARADLLR

-1488 ADLIRLT
+1488 ADLARLT
-1495 GSR
+1495 GNQ

>member
-1 MNPVKASLRYPQVT
+1 M
-15 IALTIMLVVSGAYAL
+15 
-30 LRMPRREDPKIH
+30 
-42 VREGIVAAFYPG
+42 
-54 ASSAEVEEQV
+54 
-64 TQKVEQRIFKIEGVR
+64 
-79 REKTYSTSM
+79 
-88 NGAMFINLNLEDN
+88 
-101 LQDTEKFWS
+101 
-110 KLRLDLAELKK
+110 AELKQ
-121 TDLPDGVQGPIV
+121 TDLPDGVLGPVV

-162 RIESAIRRIRAVSK
+162 RIESVIRRIRAVSK

-187 DVSSS
+187 DVSST
-192 LSRLA
+192 LSRLS

-210 EGRNI
+210 EGRNM
-215 VHYAGAVPTERGKP
+215 VHYAGAVPTQRGKP

-236 FETEQQIRR
+236 FETEDQIRH

-251 RTGQPVYI
+251 RAGQPVYI

-275 VRSRGERALL
+275 ARSRGERAIM

-298 FGKELHAS
+298 FGKEVHAS
-306 LDRLRP
+306 LDSLRP
-312 LLPPDLKIDFVAD
+312 LLPPDLKIEFVAD
-325 QPTVVAE
+325 QPTVVAD
-332 RVRGFIREFGT
+332 RVKHFIREFGI
-343 AILSVILVT
+343 AIASVILVT
-352 VILLP
+352 MLLLP

-378 LNAFGIELHQVSIAA
+378 LNAFGIELHQVSLAA

-416 DEGVPRPEAAWRS
+416 DHGLPRSEAAWRS

-485 MLSQFFIKQG
+485 LLSQFFIKKG
-495 LHTHGAAT
+495 LHSPDAAAG
-503 EKKRRSPLEIMQSI
+503 KKRRSPLDIMQAV
-517 YNRVIVVA
+517 YNRVIA
-525 MKWKPVAVVSGIFA
+525 MAMNWKPAAVVLGVFA
-539 VAAGAFVL
+539 VAAGVFVL

-559 RDQFVVDVWLPEGWK
+559 RDQFVADIWLPEGWK
-574 VEATEAAVRRIE
+574 VEATEAAVKRIE
-586 DVLRHEKEVVNY
+586 DVLREEREVVNY

-627 STRSAEVTPELV
+627 STTSAEVTPGLI

-654 AFLSELQQGPVQLA
+654 VFLSELQQGPVQLA

-677 DERVLRHFGDRVLQL
+677 DERVLRHFGDQVMQRLQS
-692 VQQTPGSL
+692 TPGSL

-708 DAYRLKVNLRE
+708 DAYRMKVNLRE

-736 AGGFEGVPV
+736 AGGFEGGPV

-751 ERDVAVA
+751 ERDIAVA

-783 ARVPLDSIAT
+783 ARVPLDSIAA

-803 VRRNGVRTLTIRSWA
+803 VRRNGVRTLTIRSWS
-818 QGGILPSQVLERIRP
+818 QGGVLPSQVLERVRP
-833 VTDKLPLP
+833 VIDKLPLP
-841 PGYRVWYGGEYENQ
+841 AGYRVWYGGEYENQ

-862 VNALLISS
+862 VKALLISVV
-870 IAIYLIL
+870 AIYLIL
-877 MFQFRSVVDPLVVM
+877 MFQFRSVIDPFVVM
-891 AAIPLGLLG
+891 SAIPLGLLG
-900 ASVGLMVTNNPFG
+900 ASLGLMVTHNPFG

-921 SLGGVVVRNSIILVD
+921 SLGGVAVRNSIILVD
-936 YIRERM
+936 YTRERM
-942 MEGIPIEEA
+942 KEGVPIEDA

-1008 VIYVLIHQRDSRPGP
+1008 VLYVLIHKRDSGP
-1023 VVPSH
+1023 SPVG
-1028 DRKELQPITA
+1028 PIA
-1038 AVLVMIACGAVAHA
+1038 AAALMLVACGAAAHA
-1052 QSPKPALDEADR
+1052 Q
-1064 TGAQKLT
+1064 
-1071 AAVQTQPR
+1071 PR
-1079 ALTLD
+1079 KLTLD

-1090 TQHNSMVKIAGDKV
+1090 AQHNSMVKIAGDKV
-1104 KEMDVRV
+1104 KAMDARV
-1111 HGARAGF
+1111 KESRAGF
-1118 FPALTNESTA
+1118 FPALTNDSTS
-1128 VHMADQQHI
+1128 VHIADQQHI
-1137 DIPEGT
+1137 DIPQGA
-1143 LGVYPQIGPLPGR
+1143 LGVYPGVGPIPGAG
-1156 NVALDQGKLDFGLS
+1156 VSLAQGKPNFLLS
-1170 TTTLSQPITQFFK
+1170 TTTLSQPITQYFK
-1183 IRAGVDV
+1183 TRAGVDV

-1203 RTENEVAYKVK
+1203 RTENEIAYKVK
-1214 QVYYGILATERRR
+1214 EIYYAILATERRR
-1227 DAVDAQ
+1227 NAVDAQ
-1233 IRAAELRITET
+1233 IRAAELRNSET
-1244 RNAVVTGVALEV
+1244 RNAVVTGVLLEVNAAEV
-1256 KAAEV
+1256 KA
-1261 RSQIAQARHVHGQ
+1261 QIAQATHASGQ
-1274 LQDAVMDM
+1274 LQDAVMNM
-1282 KEELADLCGLPV
+1282 REELADLCGLSV
-1294 DTELQLSLLDGSGS
+1294 DADLELVRPDGGVTAVSLDA
-1308 DPSPEPEAAVDSA
+1308 EASVNAA
-1321 LAHNPEVEA
+1321 YAHNPEIET
-1330 AAHQLEK
+1330 AAHQVEK

-1349 IPEVSAFAQH
+1349 IPEVGAFAQH
-1359 IYQDGAPFLTHNNGA
+1359 IYQDGAPFLSRNNGA
-1374 VGLHMTW
+1374 FGVHMTW
-1381 TIFEFGKRRGQVSER
+1381 TMFEFGKRRGQVSER
-1396 SAEVAQAEENLAR
+1396 GAEIAQAEENLAR
-1409 LRNRVRIDV
+1409 LKNRVRIDV

-1434 ARELVAATAE
+1434 ARELVAATTEA
-1444 GRRVASDEAEAGT
+1444 RRVSSDQAEIGT

-1464 ESESSMLNAQADLLR
+1464 ESEASMLSAQADLLR

-1488 ADLIRLT
+1488 AELTRLT
-1495 GSR
+1495 GNQ